1 MSEKRGGDFGPS
13 AVASGDLSGMQFRFV
28 RFINNDVLIPTSG
41 SQCLGVLQN
50 KPRNREFAGVI
61 GIGYTKLWLGNSMGS
76 GTEVMAGNLGYATI
90 AASGQWTHG
99 FLLTAGN
106 SGDLGEA
113 VVGPGYIKTV

>member
-13 AVASGDLSGMQFRFV
+13 AVASGDLSGLQFKFV
-28 RFINNDVLIPTSG
+28 RFIGND
-41 SQCLGVLQN
+41 GVLQN
-50 KPRNREFAGVI
+50 KPKNREFAGVI

-76 GTEVMAGNLGYATI
+76 GCEVMAGNQGFATI

-113 VVGPGYIKTV
+113 VVGPGYIKSV

>member
-1 MSEKRGGDFGPS
+1 MAEKRGGDFGPS
-13 AVASGDLSGMQFRFV
+13 AVASGDLSASQFRFV

-41 SQCLGVLQN
+41 AQCLGVLQN

-61 GIGYTKLWLGNSMGS
+61 GIGYTKLWAAQSMAS
-76 GTEVMAGNLGYATI
+76 GCEVMAGNLGTATI

-99 FLLTAGN
+99 YFLGNVN